1 MKADTVEN
9 IKDVAESCIR
19 SKGYNSFSFREIAS
33 AVGIKSASVHY
44 HFPTKGDLG
53 AAVVKRYT
61 ERFLSAL
68 GDPEDSEIKPEQLI
82 QRYIEAFR
90 SSLIKDQKL
99 CLCGMLGAETN
110 SLPEEVV
117 RETKRF
123 FKENIKWLTAVF
135 ARYNQ
140 QEEGAMNNKAVYLLS
155 SLEGAMMV
163 AHTLG
168 DLKAFDNAI
177 KVIMQQFSE

>member
-53 AAVVKRYT
+53 AAVVQRYT
-61 ERFLSAL
+61 ERFLAAL
-68 GDPEDSEIKPEQLI
+68 GDPEDSAIKPEQLL

-90 SSLIKDQKL
+90 NALIKDQKL
-99 CLCGMLGAETN
+99 CLCGMLGAESA
-110 SLPEEVV
+110 SLPEEVI
-117 RETKRF
+117 RETRRF
-123 FKENIKWLTAVF
+123 FKDNIKWLTVVF
-135 ARYNQ
+135 SR
-140 QEEGAMNNKAVYLLS
+140 NNDNADTAKNNAVYLLS

-163 AHTLG
+163 SNTLG
-168 DLKAFDNAI
+168 EVTAFDNAI
-177 KVIMQQFSE
+177 KVILKQFGEK

>member
-19 SKGYNSFSFREIAS
+19 SKGYNSFSFREIAT

-68 GDPEDSEIKPEQLI
+68 GDPDDLSIKPEQLL

-90 SSLIKDQKL
+90 NALIKDQKL
-99 CLCGMLGAETN
+99 CLCGMLGAETA
-110 SLPEEVV
+110 SLPEGVV
-117 RETKRF
+117 RETQRF
-123 FKENIKWLTAVF
+123 FKENIKWLTVVF
-135 ARYNQ
+135 SR
-140 QEEGAMNNKAVYLLS
+140 NNDDIDKAKNNAVYLLS
-155 SLEGAMMV
+155 SLEAAMMISN
-163 AHTLG
+163 TLG
-168 DLKAFDNAI
+168 DVAALDNAI
-177 KVIMQQFSE
+177 TVINKNIGK